1 MGCLLKGSLLG
12 GAADSWQRLARPC
25 APPALLNLINNLTH
39 QKMGQNAAPARDP
52 AQEPLLVGRAGG
64 RSGLR
69 LSSLSPED
77 SPAQLLR
84 VIARRDGVS
93 HPFSTPLPLALG
105 SKLVC
110 QVCSQAWGG
119 SVVE

>member
-1 MGCLLKGSLLG
+1 M
-12 GAADSWQRLARPC
+12 
-25 APPALLNLINNLTH
+25 LNLINDLAH

-119 SVVE
+119 SVVECGVTAGPQA